1 MFDVTTLHLCNN
13 VVTHSST
20 VALTG
25 STHYTPAIST
35 KLLSET
41 CRSNNVSRMFLLR
54 SVFQAVGMFL
64 GELSCLLAF
73 NIVCLYHKKKD
84 LPMELGDQSFN
95 RFIFLPAAML
105 DMCGTSLMYVGLNLT
120 FASSFQML
128 RGGWSSLTLPWEEI
142 STSVLNRKAFIVYL
156 CG

>member
-1 MFDVTTLHLCNN
+1 M
-13 VVTHSST
+13 
-20 VALTG
+20 
-25 STHYTPAIST
+25 
-35 KLLSET
+35 LL
-41 CRSNNVSRMFLLR
+41 LQ

-73 NIVCLYHKKKD
+73 SIVCLYHKKKD

-128 RGGWSSLTLPWEEI
+128 RG
-142 STSVLNRKAFIVYL
+142 V
-156 CG
+156 